1 MRETKGGGGVF
12 DINSGGDK
20 KGRGYCRFRK
30 FALSSQLKV
39 PAPFSATYPHI
50 IINLLM
56 LIEKFIQH
64 LSSELN
70 YSPLTVTSY
79 RRVVGQWRDFLCAA
93 GSADAAVPL
102 SVDEAMMSAQQAD
115 VRSWASGLA
124 LARLSVRTVRWKLS
138 ALSTFYGYLCRYHG
152 LSANPVAGIVMARA
166 KCSLPAFIPAE
177 ETAAVMADAAA
188 READAAHDASG
199 QPEGGE
205 MCAASE
211 SDDEDRFVAV
221 RDALVLLMF
230 YETGMRS
237 AELIGL
243 TDSAVDTGSGTV
255 RVLGKRRKERVI
267 PIGPGLCAHIADYR
281 RLRNAILPGYASTVR
296 EAPFFVRPDGHPVYY
311 GLVRRIVHKALD
323 GRVSSVR
330 RSPHVLRH
338 SFATDMLNNG
348 ADLRAVQELLGHSSL
363 ATTQIYTHVSYT
375 ELLNNYKL
383 AHPRA
388 QKSRRT

>member
-1 MRETKGGGGVF
+1 
-12 DINSGGDK
+12 
-20 KGRGYCRFRK
+20 
-30 FALSSQLKV
+30 
-39 PAPFSATYPHI
+39 
-50 IINLLM
+50 M
-56 LIEKFIQH
+56 LIEKFLQH

-79 RRVVGQWRDFLCAA
+79 RRVVGQWRDFLCAIGA
-93 GSADAAVPL
+93 ADASEDTPASAHAYSTQTEDNDMAGMS
-102 SVDEAMMSAQQAD
+102 SVDEALMSAQQAD
-115 VRSWASGLA
+115 VRSWVSGLA
-124 LARLSVRTVRWKLS
+124 LAGLSVRTVRWKLS

-152 LSANPVAGIVMARA
+152 LAVNPVHGIVMARGTR
-166 KCSLPAFIPAE
+166 SLPTFIPAE

-188 READAAHDASG
+188 REDAAAVDTVSSQEGEREQSGEKAGAEEHFDA
-199 QPEGGE
+199 
-205 MCAASE
+205 A
-211 SDDEDRFVAV
+211 
-221 RDALVLLMF
+221 RDALILLMF

-237 AELIGL
+237 VELIGL
-243 TDSAVDTGSGTV
+243 TDGAVDTGASTV
-255 RVLGKRRKERVI
+255 KVLGKRRKERVI
-267 PIGPGLCAHIADYR
+267 PIGPELCRHIAEYR
-281 RLRNAILPGYASTVR
+281 RLRSAVLPGYALTAH
-296 EAPFFVRPDGHPVYY
+296 EAPFFVRPDGEPVYY

-323 GRVSSVR
+323 GRVSSTK